1 MAPLHRVSILKGSFG
16 LLMLLALSA
25 CGGGGSGGGGDIGGG
40 GCGGGAAV
48 SGIVLCVDNV
58 QPLYNK
64 VLTPNVDIVQ
74 GICDVGP
81 PIVVEPYFDHQATV
95 TISAS
100 LATGATQ
107 PPVSTVVTLTR
118 YVIDY
123 TANPG
128 VTGPTI
134 RSTGNLFE
142 TITVPVAGNV
152 ARDLV
157 LMNTQQKEQFLL
169 DLGRA
174 GAFDGIYRGYTVTY
188 TFYGQDQYGSN
199 LTARGFGQV
208 IIGNYQN
215 CTV

>member
-1 MAPLHRVSILKGSFG
+1 MAPLHRVSKIKGSFG
-16 LLMLLALSA
+16 LLLLLGLAA
-25 CGGGGSGGGGDIGGG
+25 CGGGGGNDIAGG
-40 GCGGGAAV
+40 GCGGGATV

-64 VLTPNVDIVQ
+64 VLTSNVDIVQ
-74 GICDVGP
+74 GICTDGTP
-81 PIVVEPYFDHQATV
+81 EPYFDHQATV

-128 VTGPTI
+128 VVGPTI
-134 RSTGNLFE
+134 RSTGDLFE
-142 TITVPVAGNV
+142 TISLPVAGT
-152 ARDLV
+152 ASRDLR
-157 LMNTQQKEQFLL
+157 LLTTQQKEQFLL
-169 DLGRA
+169 DLGLA
-174 GAFDGIYRGYTVTY
+174 GAFDGIYRGYAVTY
-188 TFYGQDQYGSN
+188 TFYGQDQYGNN
-199 LTARGFGQV
+199 LVARGFGQV

-215 CTV
+215 CAT